1 MYGLGEKLIESSPV
15 EKDLGALVDEKLAVS
30 QQCALGIQKSNCI
43 LCCIR
48 REVATQEREVIV
60 HLYSALVR
68 SHLEYC
74 AQVWGPQDKNDMEML
89 ERVQRRATNTF
100 SCFIN
105 CETVLLIVDTYYSTA
120 SQLEDFS

>member
-74 AQVWGPQDKNDMEML
+74 VQTWGCQYKKDAEL
-89 ERVQRRATNTF
+89 FQQVQRR
-100 SCFIN
+100 
-105 CETVLLIVDTYYSTA
+105 STEMVGA
-120 SQLEDFS
+120 PIL